1 MPLLNTLFPSFLPF
15 FRPRCPFHFQL
26 AFPLGSLL
34 LQLECLHHQPT
45 KPSLPSK
52 ISKFSSVKERSGDP
66 PAIRG
71 GGGLIFEV
79 PIAFDIWDN
88 LWEGRQSYQ
97 FYLTGL
103 PGVGGAP
110 DFSMMHFLMIFFGI
124 RFRSGARGEGF
135 QDPPKPNTGESGSK
149 HEAHARKP
157 KSGGKKDKAHQPFA
171 PEGNCH
177 PEHRETGQFAKLW
190 PKLGEG

>member
-1 MPLLNTLFPSFLPF
+1 M
-15 FRPRCPFHFQL
+15 
-26 AFPLGSLL
+26 
-34 LQLECLHHQPT
+34 
-45 KPSLPSK
+45 
-52 ISKFSSVKERSGDP
+52 
-66 PAIRG
+66 
-71 GGGLIFEV
+71 
-79 PIAFDIWDN
+79 
-88 LWEGRQSYQ
+88 
-97 FYLTGL
+97 
-103 PGVGGAP
+103 GGAP